1 MPSLLPASAVLTDTG
16 VGATGMG
23 AIGATGMGAI
33 GVGATGVG
41 ATGVG
46 ATGVGRMGVG
56 TIGFDPMGFG
66 KTGAVTDTGV
76 ATGAGVAVST
86 TEHQEF
92 TPLLL
97 PLQVH
102 WVLNPLLSE
111 PVTVPVAQLLATVPQ
126 VPLTGDAWTSAVE
139 HQTLDPVLLPLQ
151 VHWVLEPLSVA
162 LVTVPAAQLLATEPH
177 APLTGAGPL
186 SVREHQEFTPLLVPA
201 QVHWVLKPL
210 SVTPVTVPVAQLCAT
225 VPQVPLTDW
234 ACAGSQHKLA
244 MSAQAPSKRDP
255 KNFGLVTG
263 LDIWTAPYH
272 CEIER

>member
-1 MPSLLPASAVLTDTG
+1 
-16 VGATGMG
+16 
-23 AIGATGMGAI
+23 MGAI

-41 ATGVG
+41 TTGVGRTGVG
-46 ATGVGRMGVG
+46 ATGVG
-56 TIGFDPMGFG
+56 TMGFG
-66 KTGAVTDTGV
+66 TTGAVTDTGV
-76 ATGAGVAVST
+76 ATGAVTAVST

-102 WVLNPLLSE
+102 WVLNPLLIE
-111 PVTVPVAQLLATVPQ
+111 PVTLPVAQLLATVPQ
-126 VPLTGDAWTSAVE
+126 VPLTGDEWTSAVE
-139 HQTLDPVLLPLQ
+139 HQALDPVLLPLQ
-151 VHWVLEPLSVA
+151 VHWVLEPLSMA

-177 APLTGAGPL
+177 APLTGAGRL
-186 SVREHQEFTPLLVPA
+186 SVTEHQELTPLLVPV

-210 SVTPVTVPVAQLCAT
+210 SVTPVTAPVAQLWAT

-255 KNFGLVTG
+255 KDFGLVTG
-263 LDIWTAPYH
+263 LNIWTAPYH